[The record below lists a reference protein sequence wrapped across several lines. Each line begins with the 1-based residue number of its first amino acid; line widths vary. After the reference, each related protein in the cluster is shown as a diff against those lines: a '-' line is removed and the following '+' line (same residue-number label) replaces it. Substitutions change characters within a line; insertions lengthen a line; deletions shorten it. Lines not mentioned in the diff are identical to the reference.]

1 MKIKNYTFIIIGAGS
16 AGCVLANRLSENPS
30 NDVLLIE
37 SGPSDKTWKTAM
49 PAALLYTMHD
59 PKYNYLYETE
69 PEPFMNNRKMF
80 CPRGKMLG
88 GCSSHNGMVHVRG
101 NAMDFENWGQL
112 GLSNWNYESVLPYF
126 KKSESIEGLDTEYRN
141 TDGPL
146 KLSRTENGNILSK
159 IYLEAAAEAGYE
171 INNDMNG
178 YKQEG
183 FGLMDTT
190 IFDGKRQST
199 SVTYLHPIKQRQN
212 LTLITNVQVSKIIIE
227 NSSAVGIEIK
237 NKNSLEKIFAE
248 KEVLLSAGAINS
260 PQILMLSGVGPE
272 EELKNH
278 GIKVISSLNGVGEN
292 LQDHL
297 ETYVQYECTKPVTL
311 YSSFN
316 PINMALIGLQ
326 WFLFKKGI
334 AAHSNLEI
342 GGFIRTNEMVDYP
355 NMQYHFFP
363 SLVIDHGRQNPSCH
377 AFQAHVG
384 PMRPTS
390 RGFIKLKSSNPN
402 DSPRIQFNYMQT
414 EHDLNEMREGIKIA
428 RDIFHQKAFDHYRG
442 KEISPGEN
450 INSDDDLNNFIRSK
464 GDTAY
469 HPSCTCKMGNDDMS
483 VVDQDLKVY
492 GVEKLRV
499 VDASIMPNIVSGNLN
514 ATTVMIAEKASDLIQ
529 NKITAEKVN
538 IEFYKAS

>member
-1 MKIKNYTFIIIGAGS
+1 MQKNYDYIIIGAGS
-16 AGCVLANRLSENPS
+16 AGCVLANRLSEDPS
-30 NDVLLIE
+30 NKVLLLE
-37 SGPSDKTWKTAM
+37 AGPSDKTWKTAM
-49 PAALLYTMHD
+49 PSALLYTMHD

-159 IYLEAAAEAGYE
+159 VYLEAAAQAGYE

-227 NSSAVGIEIK
+227 NSSAVGVEIK
-237 NKNSLEKIFAE
+237 NKNRLEKIFAE

-278 GIKVISSLNGVGEN
+278 GIKVISALNGVGEN

-442 KEISPGEN
+442 REISPGEN

>member
-1 MKIKNYTFIIIGAGS
+1 MQKNYDYIIIGAGS
-16 AGCVLANRLSENPS
+16 AGCVLANRLSEDPS
-30 NDVLLIE
+30 NKVLLLE
-37 SGPSDKTWKTAM
+37 AGPSDKTWKTSM
-49 PAALLYTMHD
+49 PSALLYTMHD

-69 PEPFMNNRKMF
+69 PEPFMNNRRMF

-159 IYLEAAAEAGYE
+159 VYLEAAKEAGYE

-212 LTLITNVQVSKIIIE
+212 LTLITNIQVSKIIIE
-227 NSSAVGIEIK
+227 NSAAIGVEIK
-237 NKNSLEKIFAE
+237 NKNKLKKIFAE

-278 GIKVISSLNGVGEN
+278 DINIISALNGVGEN

-316 PINMALIGLQ
+316 PINMALIGMQ

-390 RGFIKLKSSNPN
+390 RGFVKLKSSNPI

-428 RDIFHQKAFDHYRG
+428 RNIFHQKAFDHYRG

-450 INSDDDLNNFIRSK
+450 INSDDGLNNFIRSK

-483 VVDQDLKVY
+483 VVDQNLKVY

>member
-1 MKIKNYTFIIIGAGS
+1 MQKNYDYIIIGAGS
-16 AGCVLANRLSENPS
+16 AGCVLANRLSEDPN
-30 NDVLLIE
+30 NNILLLE
-37 SGPSDKTWKTAM
+37 AGPSDKTWKTAM
-49 PAALLYTMHD
+49 PSALLYTMHD
-59 PKYNYLYETE
+59 PKYNYLYETD

-212 LTLITNVQVSKIIIE
+212 LTLITNIQVSKIIIE
-227 NSSAVGIEIK
+227 NSSAIGVEIK
-237 NKNSLEKIFAE
+237 NKNELEKIFAE

-278 GIKVISSLNGVGEN
+278 GINVISALNGVGEN

-316 PINMALIGLQ
+316 PINMALIGMQ

-390 RGFIKLKSSNPN
+390 RGFVKLKSSNPI

-428 RDIFHQKAFDHYRG
+428 RNIFHQKAFDHYRG

-450 INSDDDLNNFIRSK
+450 INSDDGLNNFIRSK

-483 VVDQDLKVY
+483 VVDKNLKVY

-529 NKITAEKVN
+529 NKITAEKIN

>member
-1 MKIKNYTFIIIGAGS
+1 MQKNYDYIIIGAGS
-16 AGCVLANRLSENPS
+16 AGCVLANRLSEDPN
-30 NDVLLIE
+30 NRVLLLE
-37 SGPSDKTWKTAM
+37 AGPSDKTWKTAM
-49 PAALLYTMHD
+49 PSALLYTMHD
-59 PKYNYLYETE
+59 PKYNYLYETD

-212 LTLITNVQVSKIIIE
+212 LTLITNIQVSKIIIE
-227 NSSAVGIEIK
+227 NSSAIGVEIK
-237 NKNSLEKIFAE
+237 NKNKLEKIFAE

-278 GIKVISSLNGVGEN
+278 GINVISALNGVGEN

-316 PINMALIGLQ
+316 PINMALFGLQ

-390 RGFIKLKSSNPN
+390 RGFVKLKSSNPI

-428 RDIFHQKAFDHYRG
+428 RNIFHQKAFDHYRG

-450 INSDDDLNNFIRSK
+450 INSDDGLNNFIRSK

-483 VVDQDLKVY
+483 VVDQNLKVY

>member
-1 MKIKNYTFIIIGAGS
+1 MQKNYDYIIIGAGS
-16 AGCVLANRLSENPS
+16 AGCVLANRLSEDPN
-30 NDVLLIE
+30 NRVLLLE
-37 SGPSDKTWKTAM
+37 AGPSDKTWKTAM
-49 PAALLYTMHD
+49 PSALLYTMHD

-212 LTLITNVQVSKIIIE
+212 LTLTTNIQVSKIIIE
-227 NSSAVGIEIK
+227 NSSAIGVEIK
-237 NKNSLEKIFAE
+237 NKNKLEKIFAE

-278 GIKVISSLNGVGEN
+278 GIKVISALNGVGEN

-316 PINMALIGLQ
+316 PINMALIGMQ

-390 RGFIKLKSSNPN
+390 RGFVKLKSSNPI

-428 RDIFHQKAFDHYRG
+428 RNIFHQKAFDHYRG

-450 INSDDDLNNFIRSK
+450 INSDDGLNNFIRSK

-483 VVDQDLKVY
+483 VVDQNLKVY

>member
-1 MKIKNYTFIIIGAGS
+1 MQKNYDYIIIGAGS
-16 AGCVLANRLSENPS
+16 AGCVLANRLSEDPN
-30 NDVLLIE
+30 NRVLLLE
-37 SGPSDKTWKTAM
+37 AGPSDKTWKTAM
-49 PAALLYTMHD
+49 PSALLYTMHD
-59 PKYNYLYETE
+59 PKYNYLYETD

-159 IYLEAAAEAGYE
+159 IYLEAVAEAGYE

-212 LTLITNVQVSKIIIE
+212 LTLITNIQVSKIIIE
-227 NSSAVGIEIK
+227 NSSAIGVEIK
-237 NKNSLEKIFAE
+237 NKNKLEKIFAE

-278 GIKVISSLNGVGEN
+278 GINVISALNGVGEN

-316 PINMALIGLQ
+316 PINMALIGMQ

-390 RGFIKLKSSNPN
+390 RGFVKLKSSNPI

-428 RDIFHQKAFDHYRG
+428 RNIFHQKAFDHYRG

-450 INSDDDLNNFIRSK
+450 INSDDGLNNFIRSK

-483 VVDQDLKVY
+483 VVDQNLKVY

-529 NKITAEKVN
+529 NKITAGKVN

>member
-1 MKIKNYTFIIIGAGS
+1 MQKNYDYIIIGAGS
-16 AGCVLANRLSENPS
+16 AGCVLANRLSEDPN
-30 NDVLLIE
+30 NNILLLE
-37 SGPSDKTWKTAM
+37 AGPSDKTWKTAM
-49 PAALLYTMHD
+49 PSALLYTMHD

-212 LTLITNVQVSKIIIE
+212 LTLITNIQVSKIIIE
-227 NSSAVGIEIK
+227 NSSAIGVEIK
-237 NKNSLEKIFAE
+237 NKNELEKIFAE

-272 EELKNH
+272 EELKKH
-278 GIKVISSLNGVGEN
+278 GINVISALNGVGEN

-316 PINMALIGLQ
+316 PINMALIGMQ

-390 RGFIKLKSSNPN
+390 RGFVKLKSSNPI

-428 RDIFHQKAFDHYRG
+428 RNIFHQKAFDHYRG

-450 INSDDDLNNFIRSK
+450 INSDDGLNNFIRSK

-483 VVDQDLKVY
+483 VVDQNLKVY

-529 NKITAEKVN
+529 NKITAKKVN

>member
-1 MKIKNYTFIIIGAGS
+1 MQNNYDYIIIGAGS
-16 AGCVLANRLSENPS
+16 AGCVLANRLSEDPN
-30 NDVLLIE
+30 NNILLLE
-37 SGPSDKTWKTAM
+37 AGPSDKTWKTAM
-49 PAALLYTMHD
+49 PSALLYTMHD

-126 KKSESIEGLDTEYRN
+126 KKSESIEGLDPEYRN
-141 TDGPL
+141 ADGPL

-159 IYLEAAAEAGYE
+159 VYLDAAKEAGYE

-212 LTLITNVQVSKIIIE
+212 LTLITNIQVSKIIIE
-227 NSSAVGIEIK
+227 DSVAIGVEIK
-237 NKNSLEKIFAE
+237 NKNKLKKIFAA

-278 GIKVISSLNGVGEN
+278 DIKIISALNGVGEN

-316 PINMALIGLQ
+316 PINMALIGMQ

-390 RGFIKLKSSNPN
+390 RGFVKLKSSNPN

-450 INSDDDLNNFIRSK
+450 INSEDDLNNFIRSK

-483 VVDQDLKVY
+483 VVDQELKVY

-499 VDASIMPNIVSGNLN
+499 IDASIMPNIVSGNLN
-514 ATTVMIAEKASDLIQ
+514 ATTIMIAEKAADLIQ

>member
-1 MKIKNYTFIIIGAGS
+1 MQKNYDYIIIGAGS
-16 AGCVLANRLSENPS
+16 AGCVLANRLSEDPN
-30 NDVLLIE
+30 NRVLLLE
-37 SGPSDKTWKTAM
+37 AGPSDKTWKTAM
-49 PAALLYTMHD
+49 PSALLYTMHD
-59 PKYNYLYETE
+59 PKYNYLYETD

-212 LTLITNVQVSKIIIE
+212 LTLITNIQVSKIIIE
-227 NSSAVGIEIK
+227 NSSAIGVEIK
-237 NKNSLEKIFAE
+237 NKNKLEKIFAE

-278 GIKVISSLNGVGEN
+278 GIKVISALNGVGEN

-316 PINMALIGLQ
+316 PINMALIGMQ

-390 RGFIKLKSSNPN
+390 RGFVKLKSSNPI

-428 RDIFHQKAFDHYRG
+428 RNIFHQKAFDHYRG
-442 KEISPGEN
+442 KEISPREN
-450 INSDDDLNNFIRSK
+450 INSDDGLNNFIRSK

-483 VVDQDLKVY
+483 VVDQNLRVY

>member
-1 MKIKNYTFIIIGAGS
+1 MQKNYDYIIIGAGS
-16 AGCVLANRLSENPS
+16 AGCVLANRLSEDPN
-30 NDVLLIE
+30 NRVLLLE
-37 SGPSDKTWKTAM
+37 AGPSDKTWKTAM
-49 PAALLYTMHD
+49 PSALLYTMHD
-59 PKYNYLYETE
+59 PKYNYLYETD

-212 LTLITNVQVSKIIIE
+212 LTLITNIQVSKIIIE
-227 NSSAVGIEIK
+227 NSSAIGVEIK
-237 NKNSLEKIFAE
+237 NKNKLEKIFAE

-278 GIKVISSLNGVGEN
+278 GINVISALNGVGEN

-297 ETYVQYECTKPVTL
+297 ETYVQYKCTKPVTL

-316 PINMALIGLQ
+316 PINMALIGMQ

-363 SLVIDHGRQNPSCH
+363 SLVIDHGRQNPSYH

-390 RGFIKLKSSNPN
+390 RGFVKLKSSNPI

-428 RDIFHQKAFDHYRG
+428 RNIFHQKAFDHYRG

-450 INSDDDLNNFIRSK
+450 INSDDGLNNFIRSK

-483 VVDQDLKVY
+483 VVDQNLKVY

>member
-1 MKIKNYTFIIIGAGS
+1 MQKNYDYIIIGAGS
-16 AGCVLANRLSENPS
+16 AGCVLANRLSEDPN
-30 NDVLLIE
+30 NRVLLLE
-37 SGPSDKTWKTAM
+37 AGPSDKTWKTAM
-49 PAALLYTMHD
+49 PSALLYTMHD
-59 PKYNYLYETE
+59 PKYNYLYETD

-212 LTLITNVQVSKIIIE
+212 LTLITNIQVSKIIIE
-227 NSSAVGIEIK
+227 NSSAIGVEIK
-237 NKNSLEKIFAE
+237 NKNKLEKIFIE

-278 GIKVISSLNGVGEN
+278 GINVISALNGVGEN

-316 PINMALIGLQ
+316 PINMALIGMQ

-390 RGFIKLKSSNPN
+390 RGFVKLKSSNPI

-428 RDIFHQKAFDHYRG
+428 RNIFHQKAFDHYRG

-450 INSDDDLNNFIRSK
+450 INSDDGLNNFIRSK

-483 VVDQDLKVY
+483 VVDQNLKVY

>member
-1 MKIKNYTFIIIGAGS
+1 MQKNYDYIIIGAGS
-16 AGCVLANRLSENPS
+16 AGCVLANRLSEDPN
-30 NDVLLIE
+30 NRVLLLE
-37 SGPSDKTWKTAM
+37 AGPSDKTWKTAM
-49 PAALLYTMHD
+49 PSALLYTMHD
-59 PKYNYLYETE
+59 PKYNYLYETD

-126 KKSESIEGLDTEYRN
+126 KKSESIEGLDSEYRN
-141 TDGPL
+141 AEGPL

-212 LTLITNVQVSKIIIE
+212 LTLITNIQVSKIIIE
-227 NSSAVGIEIK
+227 NSSAIGVEIK
-237 NKNSLEKIFAE
+237 NKDKLEKIFAE

-278 GIKVISSLNGVGEN
+278 GINVISALNGVGEN

-316 PINMALIGLQ
+316 PINMALIGMQ

-334 AAHSNLEI
+334 AAHSNLVI

-363 SLVIDHGRQNPSCH
+363 SLVLDHGRQNPSCH

-390 RGFIKLKSSNPN
+390 RGFVKLKSSNPI

-428 RDIFHQKAFDHYRG
+428 RNIFHQKAFDHYRG

-450 INSDDDLNNFIRSK
+450 INSDDGLNNFIRSK

-483 VVDQDLKVY
+483 VVDQNLKVY

>member
-1 MKIKNYTFIIIGAGS
+1 MQKNYDYIIIGAGS
-16 AGCVLANRLSENPS
+16 AGCVLANRLSEDPN
-30 NDVLLIE
+30 NRVLLLE
-37 SGPSDKTWKTAM
+37 AGPSDKTWKTAM
-49 PAALLYTMHD
+49 PSALLYTMHD
-59 PKYNYLYETE
+59 PKYNYLYETD

-199 SVTYLHPIKQRQN
+199 SVTYLHPIKQRKN

-227 NSSAVGIEIK
+227 NKAAIGVEIK
-237 NKNSLEKIFAE
+237 NKNKLEKTFAE

-278 GIKVISSLNGVGEN
+278 GINVISALNGVGEN

-390 RGFIKLKSSNPN
+390 RGFVKLKSSNPI

-428 RDIFHQKAFDHYRG
+428 RNIFHQKAFDHYRG

-450 INSDDDLNNFIRSK
+450 INSDDGLNNFIRSK

-483 VVDQDLKVY
+483 VVDQNLKVY

>member
-1 MKIKNYTFIIIGAGS
+1 MNQRYDYIIIGAGS
-16 AGCVLANRLSENPS
+16 AGCVLANRLSE
-30 NDVLLIE
+30 DLDKEVLLLE
-37 SGPSDKTWKTAM
+37 AGPSDKTWKTAM
-49 PAALLYTMHD
+49 PSALLYTMHD

-69 PEPFMNNRKMF
+69 PEPFMNDRKMF

-112 GLSNWNYESVLPYF
+112 GLSNWNYENVLPYF
-126 KKSESIEGLDTEYRN
+126 RKSESIEGLDINYRN

-159 IYLEAAAEAGYE
+159 VYLEAAKAAGYE

-212 LTLITNVQVSKIIIE
+212 LTLITNVQVTKIIIE
-227 NSSAVGIEIK
+227 NSTAIGVVIK
-237 NKNSLEKIFAE
+237 NKNNLEKIFAE

-260 PQILMLSGVGPE
+260 PQILMLSGIGPE

-278 GIKVISSLNGVGEN
+278 DIKTISALNGVGEN

-311 YSSFN
+311 YNSFN

-390 RGFIKLKSSNPN
+390 RGFVKLNSSNPI

-450 INSDDDLNNFIRSK
+450 MKSDDDLNNFIRSK

-483 VVDQDLKVY
+483 VVDQNLKVY

-514 ATTVMIAEKASDLIQ
+514 ATTVMIAEKASDIIQ
-529 NKITAEKVN
+529 NKITAKKFN

>member
-1 MKIKNYTFIIIGAGS
+1 MQKNYDYIIIGAGS
-16 AGCVLANRLSENPS
+16 AGCVLANRLSEDPN
-30 NDVLLIE
+30 NRVLLLE
-37 SGPSDKTWKTAM
+37 AGPSDKTWKTAM
-49 PAALLYTMHD
+49 PSALLYTMHD

-212 LTLITNVQVSKIIIE
+212 LTLITNIQVSKIIIE
-227 NSSAVGIEIK
+227 NSSAIGVEIK
-237 NKNSLEKIFAE
+237 NKNELEKIFAE

-278 GIKVISSLNGVGEN
+278 GINVISALNGVGEN

-316 PINMALIGLQ
+316 PINMALIGMQ

-390 RGFIKLKSSNPN
+390 RGFVKLKSSNPI

-428 RDIFHQKAFDHYRG
+428 RNIFHQKAFDHYRG

-450 INSDDDLNNFIRSK
+450 INSDDGLNNFIRSK

-483 VVDQDLKVY
+483 VVDQNLKVY

-529 NKITAEKVN
+529 NKITAEKIN

>member
-1 MKIKNYTFIIIGAGS
+1 MQKNYDYIIIGAGS
-16 AGCVLANRLSENPS
+16 AGCVLANRLSEDPN
-30 NDVLLIE
+30 NRVLLLE
-37 SGPSDKTWKTAM
+37 AGPSDKTWKTAM
-49 PAALLYTMHD
+49 PSALLYTMHD

-212 LTLITNVQVSKIIIE
+212 LTLITNIQVSKIIIE
-227 NSSAVGIEIK
+227 NSSAIGVEIK
-237 NKNSLEKIFAE
+237 NKNKLEKIFAE

-278 GIKVISSLNGVGEN
+278 GIKVISALNGVGEN

-316 PINMALIGLQ
+316 PINMALIGMQ

-390 RGFIKLKSSNPN
+390 RGFVKLKSSNPI

-428 RDIFHQKAFDHYRG
+428 RNIFHQKAFDHYRG

-450 INSDDDLNNFIRSK
+450 INSDDGLNNFIRSK

-483 VVDQDLKVY
+483 VVDQNLKVY

>member
-1 MKIKNYTFIIIGAGS
+1 MQKNYDYIIIGAGS
-16 AGCVLANRLSENPS
+16 AGCVLANRLSEDPS
-30 NDVLLIE
+30 NSVLLLE
-37 SGPSDKTWKTAM
+37 AGPSDKTWKTAM
-49 PAALLYTMHD
+49 PSALLYTMHD

-69 PEPFMNNRKMF
+69 PEPFMNNRRMF

-112 GLSNWNYESVLPYF
+112 GLNSWNYEGVLPYF
-126 KKSESIEGLDTEYRN
+126 KKSESISGLDSEYRN
-141 TDGPL
+141 DNGPL
-146 KLSRTENGNILSK
+146 KLSRTENGNVLSK
-159 IYLEAAAEAGYE
+159 VYLEAAAEAGYE

-190 IFDGKRQST
+190 IFNGKRQST
-199 SVTYLHPIKQRQN
+199 SVTYLHPVKQRKN
-212 LTLITNVQVSKIIIE
+212 LTLMTNIQVNKIIIE
-227 NSSAVGIEIK
+227 NSIAIGVELKQK
-237 NKNSLEKIFAE
+237 NKFNKIFAD
-248 KEVLLSAGAINS
+248 KEVILSAGAINS
-260 PQILMLSGVGPE
+260 PKILMLSGVGPE
-272 EELKNH
+272 KELKDH
-278 GIKVISSLNGVGEN
+278 DIKPVSVLNGVGEN

-316 PINMALIGLQ
+316 PINMTLIGLQ
-326 WFLFKKGI
+326 WFLFKSGI

-342 GGFIRTNEMVDYP
+342 GGFVRTNERVDYP

-363 SLVIDHGRQNPSCH
+363 SLVIDHGRENPSCH

-390 RGFIKLKSSNPN
+390 RGFVKLKSSNP
-402 DSPRIQFNYMQT
+402 DDAPRIQFNYMQT

-428 RDIFHQKAFDHYRG
+428 RDIFRQKPFDAYRG
-442 KEISPGEN
+442 KEIAPGEN
-450 INSDDDLNNFIRSK
+450 LETVEGLNNFIRSK

-469 HPSCTCKMGNDDMS
+469 HPSCTCKMGNDEMA

-492 GVEKLRV
+492 GIENLRI

-529 NKITAEKVN
+529 NKVTAEKFNV
-538 IEFYKAS
+538 EFYKAS

>member
-1 MKIKNYTFIIIGAGS
+1 MQKNYDYIIIGAGS
-16 AGCVLANRLSENPS
+16 AGCVLANRLSEDPN
-30 NDVLLIE
+30 NNILLLE
-37 SGPSDKTWKTAM
+37 AGPSDRTWKTAM
-49 PAALLYTMHD
+49 PSALLYTMHD

-112 GLSNWNYESVLPYF
+112 GLGNWNYENVLPYF

-159 IYLEAAAEAGYE
+159 VYLEAAKEAGYE

-227 NSSAVGIEIK
+227 NSVAIGVEIK
-237 NKNSLEKIFAE
+237 NKNKLKKIFAE

-278 GIKVISSLNGVGEN
+278 GIKIISALNGVGEN

-316 PINMALIGLQ
+316 PINMALIGMQ

-390 RGFIKLKSSNPN
+390 RGFVKLKSSNPI

-428 RDIFHQKAFDHYRG
+428 RNIFHQKAFDHYRG

-450 INSDDDLNNFIRSK
+450 INSDDGLNNFIRSK

-483 VVDQDLKVY
+483 VVDQNLKVY

>member
-1 MKIKNYTFIIIGAGS
+1 MQKNYDYIIIGAGS
-16 AGCVLANRLSENPS
+16 AGCVLANRLSEDPN
-30 NDVLLIE
+30 NRVLLLE
-37 SGPSDKTWKTAM
+37 AGPSDKTWKTAM
-49 PAALLYTMHD
+49 PSALLYTMHD
-59 PKYNYLYETE
+59 PKYNYLYETD

-212 LTLITNVQVSKIIIE
+212 LTLITNIQVSKIIIE
-227 NSSAVGIEIK
+227 NSSAIGVEIK
-237 NKNSLEKIFAE
+237 NKNELEKIFVE

-278 GIKVISSLNGVGEN
+278 GINVISALNGVGEN

-316 PINMALIGLQ
+316 PINMALIGTQ

-390 RGFIKLKSSNPN
+390 RGFVKLKSSNPI

-428 RDIFHQKAFDHYRG
+428 RNIFHQKAFDHYRG

-450 INSDDDLNNFIRSK
+450 INSDDGLNNFIRSK

-483 VVDQDLKVY
+483 VVDQNLKVY

>member
-1 MKIKNYTFIIIGAGS
+1 MQKNYDYIIIGAGS
-16 AGCVLANRLSENPS
+16 AGCVLANRLSEDPN
-30 NDVLLIE
+30 NRVLLLE
-37 SGPSDKTWKTAM
+37 AGPSDKTWKTAM
-49 PAALLYTMHD
+49 PSALLYTMHD
-59 PKYNYLYETE
+59 PKYNYLYETD

-212 LTLITNVQVSKIIIE
+212 LTLITNIQVSKIIIE
-227 NSSAVGIEIK
+227 NSSAIGVEIK
-237 NKNSLEKIFAE
+237 NKNELEKIFAE

-278 GIKVISSLNGVGEN
+278 GINVISALNGVGEN

-390 RGFIKLKSSNPN
+390 RGFVKLKSSNPI

-428 RDIFHQKAFDHYRG
+428 RNIFHQKAFDHYRG

-450 INSDDDLNNFIRSK
+450 INSDDGLNNFIRSK

-483 VVDQDLKVY
+483 VVDQNLKVY

>member
-1 MKIKNYTFIIIGAGS
+1 MQKNYDYIIIGAGS
-16 AGCVLANRLSENPS
+16 AGCVLANRLSEDPN
-30 NDVLLIE
+30 NRVLLLE
-37 SGPSDKTWKTAM
+37 AGPSDKTWKTAM
-49 PAALLYTMHD
+49 PSALLYTMHD

-212 LTLITNVQVSKIIIE
+212 LTLITNIQVSKIIIE
-227 NSSAVGIEIK
+227 NSSAIGVEIK
-237 NKNSLEKIFAE
+237 NKNKLEKIFIE

-278 GIKVISSLNGVGEN
+278 GINVISALNGVGEN

-316 PINMALIGLQ
+316 PINMALIGMQ

-390 RGFIKLKSSNPN
+390 RGFVKLKSSNPI

-428 RDIFHQKAFDHYRG
+428 RNIFHQKAFDHYRG

-450 INSDDDLNNFIRSK
+450 INSDDGLNNFIRSK

-483 VVDQDLKVY
+483 VVDQNLKVY

>member
-1 MKIKNYTFIIIGAGS
+1 MQKNYDYIIIGAGS
-16 AGCVLANRLSENPS
+16 AGCVLANRLSEDPN
-30 NDVLLIE
+30 NRVLLLE
-37 SGPSDKTWKTAM
+37 AGPSDKTWKTAM
-49 PAALLYTMHD
+49 PSALLYTMHD
-59 PKYNYLYETE
+59 PKYNYLYETD

-141 TDGPL
+141 ADGPL

-212 LTLITNVQVSKIIIE
+212 LTLITNIQVSKIIIE
-227 NSSAVGIEIK
+227 NSSAIGVEIK
-237 NKNSLEKIFAE
+237 NKNKLEKIFIE

-278 GIKVISSLNGVGEN
+278 GIKVISALNGVGEN

-316 PINMALIGLQ
+316 PINMALIGMQ

-390 RGFIKLKSSNPN
+390 RGFVKLKSSNPI

-428 RDIFHQKAFDHYRG
+428 RNIFHQKAFDHYRG

-450 INSDDDLNNFIRSK
+450 INSDDGLNNFIRSN

-483 VVDQDLKVY
+483 VVDQNLKVY

>member
-1 MKIKNYTFIIIGAGS
+1 MKKNYDYIIIGAGS
-16 AGCVLANRLSENPS
+16 AGCVLANRLSEDPN
-30 NDVLLIE
+30 NNILLLE
-37 SGPSDKTWKTAM
+37 AGPSDKTWKTAM
-49 PAALLYTMHD
+49 PSALLYTMHD

-227 NSSAVGIEIK
+227 NSSAVGVEIK
-237 NKNSLEKIFAE
+237 NKNRLEKIFAE

-278 GIKVISSLNGVGEN
+278 GIKIISSLNGVGEN

-442 KEISPGEN
+442 KELSPGEN

>member
-1 MKIKNYTFIIIGAGS
+1 MQNNYDYIIIGAGS
-16 AGCVLANRLSENPS
+16 AGCVLANRLSEDPN
-30 NDVLLIE
+30 NNVLLLE
-37 SGPSDKTWKTAM
+37 AGPSDKTWKTAM
-49 PAALLYTMHD
+49 PSALLYTMHD

-141 TDGPL
+141 TNGPL

-159 IYLEAAAEAGYE
+159 VYLDAAKEAGYE

-212 LTLITNVQVSKIIIE
+212 LTLITNTQVSKIIIE
-227 NSSAVGIEIK
+227 NSVAIGVEIK
-237 NKNSLEKIFAE
+237 NKNKLKKIFAA

-278 GIKVISSLNGVGEN
+278 DIKIISALNGVGEN

-316 PINMALIGLQ
+316 PINMALIGMQ

-390 RGFIKLKSSNPN
+390 RGFVKLKSSNPN

-450 INSDDDLNNFIRSK
+450 INSEDDLNNFIRSK

-483 VVDQDLKVY
+483 VVDQELKVY

-499 VDASIMPNIVSGNLN
+499 IDASIMPNIVSGNLN

>member
-1 MKIKNYTFIIIGAGS
+1 MQKNYDYIIIGAGS
-16 AGCVLANRLSENPS
+16 AGCVLANRLSEEPS
-30 NDVLLIE
+30 NNVLLLE
-37 SGPSDKTWKTAM
+37 AGPSDKTWKTAM
-49 PAALLYTMHD
+49 PSALLYTMHD

-112 GLSNWNYESVLPYF
+112 GLNSWNYEGVLPYF
-126 KKSESIEGLDTEYRN
+126 KKSESISGLDSEYRN
-141 TDGPL
+141 DNGPL
-146 KLSRTENGNILSK
+146 KLSRTENGNVLSK
-159 IYLEAAAEAGYE
+159 VYLEAAAEAGYE

-190 IFDGKRQST
+190 IFNGKRQST
-199 SVTYLHPIKQRQN
+199 SVTYLHPVKQRKN
-212 LTLITNVQVSKIIIE
+212 LTLMTNIQVNKIIIE
-227 NSSAVGIEIK
+227 NSTAIGVELKQK
-237 NKNSLEKIFAE
+237 NKFHKIFAD
-248 KEVLLSAGAINS
+248 KEVILSAGAINS
-260 PQILMLSGVGPE
+260 PKILMLSGVGPE
-272 EELKNH
+272 KELKDH
-278 GIKVISSLNGVGEN
+278 DIKPVSVLNGVGEN

-316 PINMALIGLQ
+316 PINMTLIGLQ
-326 WFLFKKGI
+326 WFLFKSGI

-342 GGFIRTNEMVDYP
+342 GGFVRTNERVDYP

-363 SLVIDHGRQNPSCH
+363 SLVIDHGRENPSCH

-390 RGFIKLKSSNPN
+390 RGFVKLKSSNP
-402 DSPRIQFNYMQT
+402 DDVPRIQFNYMQT

-428 RDIFHQKAFDHYRG
+428 RDIFRQKPFDAYRG
-442 KEISPGEN
+442 KEIAPGEN
-450 INSDDDLNNFIRSK
+450 LETVEGLNNFIRSK

-469 HPSCTCKMGNDDMS
+469 HPSCTCKMGNDEMA

-492 GVEKLRV
+492 GIENLRI

-529 NKITAEKVN
+529 NKVTAEKFNV
-538 IEFYKAS
+538 EFYKAS

>member
-1 MKIKNYTFIIIGAGS
+1 MQKNYDYIIIGAGS
-16 AGCVLANRLSENPS
+16 AGCVLANRLSEDPN
-30 NDVLLIE
+30 NRVLLLE
-37 SGPSDKTWKTAM
+37 AGPSDKTWKTAM
-49 PAALLYTMHD
+49 PSALLYTMHD
-59 PKYNYLYETE
+59 PKYNYLYETD

-212 LTLITNVQVSKIIIE
+212 LTLITNIQVSKIIIE
-227 NSSAVGIEIK
+227 NSSAIGVEIK
-237 NKNSLEKIFAE
+237 NKNELEKIFAE

-278 GIKVISSLNGVGEN
+278 GINVISALNGVGEN

-316 PINMALIGLQ
+316 PINMALIGMQ

-390 RGFIKLKSSNPN
+390 RGFVKLKSSNPI

-428 RDIFHQKAFDHYRG
+428 RNIFHQKAFDHYRG

-450 INSDDDLNNFIRSK
+450 INSDDGLNNFIRSK

-483 VVDQDLKVY
+483 VVDQNLKVY

-514 ATTVMIAEKASDLIQ
+514 ATTIMIAEKASDLIQ

>member
-1 MKIKNYTFIIIGAGS
+1 MQKNYDYIIIGAGS
-16 AGCVLANRLSENPS
+16 AGCVLANRLSEDPN
-30 NDVLLIE
+30 NRVLLLE
-37 SGPSDKTWKTAM
+37 AGPSDKTWKTAM
-49 PAALLYTMHD
+49 PSALLYTMHE
-59 PKYNYLYETE
+59 PKYNYLYETD

-212 LTLITNVQVSKIIIE
+212 LTLITNIQVSKIIIE
-227 NSSAVGIEIK
+227 NSSAIGVEIK
-237 NKNSLEKIFAE
+237 NKNKLEKIFIE

-278 GIKVISSLNGVGEN
+278 GINVISALNGVGEN

-316 PINMALIGLQ
+316 PINMALIGMQ

-390 RGFIKLKSSNPN
+390 RGFVKLKSSNPI

-428 RDIFHQKAFDHYRG
+428 RNIFHQKAFDHYRG

-450 INSDDDLNNFIRSK
+450 INSDDGLNNFIRSK

-499 VDASIMPNIVSGNLN
+499 IDASIMPNIVSGNLN

>member
-1 MKIKNYTFIIIGAGS
+1 MQNNYDYIIIGAGS
-16 AGCVLANRLSENPS
+16 AGCVLANRLSEDPN
-30 NDVLLIE
+30 NNILLLE
-37 SGPSDKTWKTAM
+37 AGPSDKTWKTAM
-49 PAALLYTMHD
+49 PSALLYTMHD

-212 LTLITNVQVSKIIIE
+212 LTLITNIQVSKIIIE
-227 NSSAVGIEIK
+227 NSSAIGVEIK
-237 NKNSLEKIFAE
+237 NKNELENIFAE

-278 GIKVISSLNGVGEN
+278 GIKVISALKGVGEN

-316 PINMALIGLQ
+316 PINMALIGMQ

-390 RGFIKLKSSNPN
+390 RGFVKLKSSNPI

-428 RDIFHQKAFDHYRG
+428 RNIFHQKAFDHYRG

-450 INSDDDLNNFIRSK
+450 INSDDGLNNFIRSK

-483 VVDQDLKVY
+483 VVDQNLKVY

>member
-1 MKIKNYTFIIIGAGS
+1 MQKNYDYIIIGAGS
-16 AGCVLANRLSENPS
+16 AGCVLANRLSEDPN
-30 NDVLLIE
+30 NRVLLLE
-37 SGPSDKTWKTAM
+37 AGPSDKTWKTAM
-49 PAALLYTMHD
+49 PSALLYTMHD
-59 PKYNYLYETE
+59 PKYNYLYETD

-212 LTLITNVQVSKIIIE
+212 LTLITNIQVSKIIIE
-227 NSSAVGIEIK
+227 NSSAIGVEIK
-237 NKNSLEKIFAE
+237 NKNELEKIFAE

-278 GIKVISSLNGVGEN
+278 GINVISALNGVGEN

-316 PINMALIGLQ
+316 PINMALIGMQ

-390 RGFIKLKSSNPN
+390 RGFVKLKSSNPI

-414 EHDLNEMREGIKIA
+414 LNEMREGIKIA
-428 RDIFHQKAFDHYRG
+428 RNIFHQKAFDHYRG

-450 INSDDDLNNFIRSK
+450 INSDDGLNNFIRSK

-483 VVDQDLKVY
+483 VVDQNLKVY

>member
-1 MKIKNYTFIIIGAGS
+1 MQKNYDYIIIGAGS
-16 AGCVLANRLSENPS
+16 AGCVLANRLSEDPN
-30 NDVLLIE
+30 NRVLLLE
-37 SGPSDKTWKTAM
+37 AGPSDKTWKTAM
-49 PAALLYTMHD
+49 PSALLYTMHD
-59 PKYNYLYETE
+59 PKYNYLYETD

-212 LTLITNVQVSKIIIE
+212 LTLITNIQVSKIIIE
-227 NSSAVGIEIK
+227 NSSAIGVEIK
-237 NKNSLEKIFAE
+237 NKNELENIFAE

-278 GIKVISSLNGVGEN
+278 GINVISALNGVGEN

-316 PINMALIGLQ
+316 PINMALIGMQ

-390 RGFIKLKSSNPN
+390 RGFVKLKSSNPI

-428 RDIFHQKAFDHYRG
+428 RNIFHQKAFDHYRG

-450 INSDDDLNNFIRSK
+450 INSDDGLNNFIRSK

-469 HPSCTCKMGNDDMS
+469 HPSCTCKMGDDDMS
-483 VVDQDLKVY
+483 VVDQNLKVY

>member
-1 MKIKNYTFIIIGAGS
+1 MQKNYDYIIIGAGS
-16 AGCVLANRLSENPS
+16 AGCVLANRLSEDPN
-30 NDVLLIE
+30 NRVLLLE
-37 SGPSDKTWKTAM
+37 AGPSDKTWKTAM
-49 PAALLYTMHD
+49 PSALLYTMHD

-212 LTLITNVQVSKIIIE
+212 LTLITNIQVSKIIIE
-227 NSSAVGIEIK
+227 NSSAIGVEIK
-237 NKNSLEKIFAE
+237 NKNKLEKIFAE

-278 GIKVISSLNGVGEN
+278 GINVISALNGVGEN

-316 PINMALIGLQ
+316 PINMALIGMQ

-390 RGFIKLKSSNPN
+390 RGFVKLKSSNPI
-402 DSPRIQFNYMQT
+402 DTPRIQFNYMQT

-428 RDIFHQKAFDHYRG
+428 RNIFHQKAFDHYRG

-450 INSDDDLNNFIRSK
+450 INSDDGLNNFIRSK

>member
-1 MKIKNYTFIIIGAGS
+1 
-16 AGCVLANRLSENPS
+16 
-30 NDVLLIE
+30 
-37 SGPSDKTWKTAM
+37 
-49 PAALLYTMHD
+49 
-59 PKYNYLYETE
+59 
-69 PEPFMNNRKMF
+69 
-80 CPRGKMLG
+80 
-88 GCSSHNGMVHVRG
+88 
-101 NAMDFENWGQL
+101 
-112 GLSNWNYESVLPYF
+112 
-126 KKSESIEGLDTEYRN
+126 
-141 TDGPL
+141 
-146 KLSRTENGNILSK
+146 
-159 IYLEAAAEAGYE
+159 
-171 INNDMNG
+171 
-178 YKQEG
+178 
-183 FGLMDTT
+183 
-190 IFDGKRQST
+190 
-199 SVTYLHPIKQRQN
+199 
-212 LTLITNVQVSKIIIE
+212 VSKIIIE
-227 NSSAVGIEIK
+227 NSSAIGVEIK
-237 NKNSLEKIFAE
+237 NKNKLEKIFAE

-278 GIKVISSLNGVGEN
+278 GINIISALNGVGEN

-390 RGFIKLKSSNPN
+390 RGFVKLKSSNPI

-428 RDIFHQKAFDHYRG
+428 RNIFHQKAFDHYRG

-450 INSDDDLNNFIRSK
+450 INSDDGLNNFIRSK

-483 VVDQDLKVY
+483 VVDQNLKVY

>member
-1 MKIKNYTFIIIGAGS
+1 MQKNYDYIIIGAGS
-16 AGCVLANRLSENPS
+16 AGCVLANRLSEDPN
-30 NDVLLIE
+30 NRVLLLE
-37 SGPSDKTWKTAM
+37 AGPSDKTWKTAM
-49 PAALLYTMHD
+49 PSALLYTMHD
-59 PKYNYLYETE
+59 PKYNYLYETD

-126 KKSESIEGLDTEYRN
+126 KKSESIEGLDKEYRN

-159 IYLEAAAEAGYE
+159 IYLEAAAQAGYE

-212 LTLITNVQVSKIIIE
+212 LTLITNIQVSKIIIE
-227 NSSAVGIEIK
+227 NSSAIGVEIK
-237 NKNSLEKIFAE
+237 NKNKLEKIFAE

-278 GIKVISSLNGVGEN
+278 GIKVISALNGVGEN

-316 PINMALIGLQ
+316 PINMALIGMQ

-390 RGFIKLKSSNPN
+390 RGFVKLKSSNPI

-428 RDIFHQKAFDHYRG
+428 RNIFHQKAFDHYRG

-450 INSDDDLNNFIRSK
+450 INSDDGLNNFIRSK

-483 VVDQDLKVY
+483 VVDQNLKVY

>member
-1 MKIKNYTFIIIGAGS
+1 MRKNYDYIIIGAGS
-16 AGCVLANRLSENPS
+16 AGCVLANRLSEDPN
-30 NDVLLIE
+30 NNILLLE
-37 SGPSDKTWKTAM
+37 AGPSDKTWKTAM
-49 PAALLYTMHD
+49 PSALLYTMHD

-190 IFDGKRQST
+190 IFDGRRQST
-199 SVTYLHPIKQRQN
+199 SVTYLHPIKKRQN
-212 LTLITNVQVSKIIIE
+212 LTLITNIQVSKIIIE
-227 NSSAVGIEIK
+227 NSSAVGVEIK
-237 NKNSLEKIFAE
+237 NKNKLEKIFAE

-260 PQILMLSGVGPE
+260 PQILMLSGVGPK

-278 GIKVISSLNGVGEN
+278 GINVISALSGVGEN

-316 PINMALIGLQ
+316 PINMAFIGLN

-390 RGFIKLKSSNPN
+390 RGFVKLKSSNPI
-402 DSPRIQFNYMQT
+402 DPPRIQFNYMQT

-428 RDIFHQKAFDHYRG
+428 RDIFHQKAFNHYRG

-450 INSDDDLNNFIRSK
+450 INSDDDLNNFVRSK

-499 VDASIMPNIVSGNLN
+499 IDASVMPNIVSGNLN

-529 NKITAEKVN
+529 NKVTAEKINV
-538 IEFYKAS
+538 EFYKAS

>member
-1 MKIKNYTFIIIGAGS
+1 MKKNYDYIIIGAGS
-16 AGCVLANRLSENPS
+16 AGCVLANRLSEDPN
-30 NDVLLIE
+30 NNILLLE
-37 SGPSDKTWKTAM
+37 AGPSDKTWKTAM
-49 PAALLYTMHD
+49 PSALLYTMHD

-212 LTLITNVQVSKIIIE
+212 FTLITNVQVSKIIIE
-227 NSSAVGIEIK
+227 NSSAVGVEIK
-237 NKNSLEKIFAE
+237 NKNRLEKIFAE

-272 EELKNH
+272 EEIKNH
-278 GIKVISSLNGVGEN
+278 GIKIISSLNGVGEN

-316 PINMALIGLQ
+316 RINMALIGLQ

-442 KEISPGEN
+442 KELSPGEN

>member
-1 MKIKNYTFIIIGAGS
+1 MKKNYDYIIIGAGS
-16 AGCVLANRLSENPS
+16 AGCVLANRLSEDPN
-30 NDVLLIE
+30 NNILLLE
-37 SGPSDKTWKTAM
+37 AGPSDKTWKTAM
-49 PAALLYTMHD
+49 PSALLYTMHD

-159 IYLEAAAEAGYE
+159 VYLEAAKEAGYE

-212 LTLITNVQVSKIIIE
+212 LTLITNIQVLKIIIE
-227 NSSAVGIEIK
+227 NSVAIGVEIK
-237 NKNSLEKIFAE
+237 NKNKLKKIFAA

-260 PQILMLSGVGPE
+260 PQILMLSGIGPE

-278 GIKVISSLNGVGEN
+278 NIKIISPLNGVGKN

-316 PINMALIGLQ
+316 PINMALIGMQ

-390 RGFIKLKSSNPN
+390 RGFVKLKSSNPN
-402 DSPRIQFNYMQT
+402 DLPRIQFNYMQT

-450 INSDDDLNNFIRSK
+450 INSEDDLNNFIRSK

-483 VVDQDLKVY
+483 VVDQELKVY

-499 VDASIMPNIVSGNLN
+499 IDASIMPNIVSGNLN

>member
-1 MKIKNYTFIIIGAGS
+1 MRKNYDYIIIGAGS
-16 AGCVLANRLSENPS
+16 AGCVLANRLSEDPN
-30 NDVLLIE
+30 NNILLLE
-37 SGPSDKTWKTAM
+37 AGPSDKTWKTAM
-49 PAALLYTMHD
+49 PSALLYTMHD

-126 KKSESIEGLDTEYRN
+126 KKSESIEGLDTKYRN

-190 IFDGKRQST
+190 IFDGRRQST
-199 SVTYLHPIKQRQN
+199 SVTYLHPIKKRQN
-212 LTLITNVQVSKIIIE
+212 LTLITNIQVSKIIIE
-227 NSSAVGIEIK
+227 NSSAVGVEIK
-237 NKNSLEKIFAE
+237 NKNKLEKIFAE

-260 PQILMLSGVGPE
+260 PQILMLSGVGPK

-278 GIKVISSLNGVGEN
+278 GINVISALSGVGEN

-316 PINMALIGLQ
+316 PINMAFIGLN

-390 RGFIKLKSSNPN
+390 RGFVKLKSSNPI
-402 DSPRIQFNYMQT
+402 DPPRIQFNYMQT

-428 RDIFHQKAFDHYRG
+428 RDIFHQKAFNHYRG

-450 INSDDDLNNFIRSK
+450 INSDDDLNNFVRSK

-499 VDASIMPNIVSGNLN
+499 IDASVMPNIVSGNLN

-529 NKITAEKVN
+529 NKVTAEKINV
-538 IEFYKAS
+538 EFYKAS

>member
-1 MKIKNYTFIIIGAGS
+1 MQKNYDYIIIGAGS
-16 AGCVLANRLSENPS
+16 AGCVLANRLSEDPN
-30 NDVLLIE
+30 NRVLLLE
-37 SGPSDKTWKTAM
+37 AGPSDKTWKTAM
-49 PAALLYTMHD
+49 PSALLYTMHD
-59 PKYNYLYETE
+59 PKYNYLYETD

-212 LTLITNVQVSKIIIE
+212 LTLITNIQVSKIIIE
-227 NSSAVGIEIK
+227 NSSAIGVEIK
-237 NKNSLEKIFAE
+237 NKNKLEKIFAE

-278 GIKVISSLNGVGEN
+278 GIKVISALNGVGEN

-316 PINMALIGLQ
+316 PINMALIGMQ

-390 RGFIKLKSSNPN
+390 RGFVKLKSSNPI

-428 RDIFHQKAFDHYRG
+428 RNIFHQKAFDHYRG

-450 INSDDDLNNFIRSK
+450 INSDDGLNNFIRSK

-483 VVDQDLKVY
+483 VVDQNLKVY